1 MSREQDIEDM
11 IDAEKRRFIRS
22 LSERGSAGG
31 SGTDSTGGSFGG
43 SDDPMRG
50 RGKGYDVQPEKKK
63 ARPKKTMIPLPRD
76 TIKGR
81 LLPDQTLKD
90 LERAKAVDDI
100 QKDFSLNWKNLDP
113 KWEAK
118 LKRGTRSTYITHL
131 DD

>member
-63 ARPKKTMIPLPRD
+63 VQPKKTMIPMP
-76 TIKGR
+76 IKGR
-81 LLPDQTLKD
+81 LFPEQTLKE
-90 LERAKAVDDI
+90 LEKAKVIDDI
-100 QKDFSLNWKNLDP
+100 SKDLGLTWKNLDP
-113 KWEAK
+113 KWETK
-118 LKRGTRSTYITHL
+118 IKRGVKKTYTADL
-131 DD
+131 RD